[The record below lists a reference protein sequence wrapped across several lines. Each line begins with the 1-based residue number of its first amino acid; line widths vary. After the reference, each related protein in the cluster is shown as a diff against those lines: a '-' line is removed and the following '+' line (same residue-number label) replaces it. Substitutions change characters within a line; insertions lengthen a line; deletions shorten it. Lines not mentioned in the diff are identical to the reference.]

1 MNMRVALEEVVC
13 PDNQRGK
20 VAIAAE
26 ASPAPAD
33 LRKNERLL
41 DGDMFDL
48 GVGIERVIEQART
61 YQIARQLPIVN
72 VYAISLIAGW
82 RRS

>member
-1 MNMRVALEEVVC
+1 MRRESMNMRVALEEVVC

-26 ASPAPAD
+26 ASPARAD

-41 DGDMFDL
+41 DGDIFDL
-48 GVGIERVIEQART
+48 GVGH
-61 YQIARQLPIVN
+61 
-72 VYAISLIAGW
+72 
-82 RRS
+82 

>member
-13 PDNQRGK
+13 PDNQRGR
-20 VAIAAE
+20 VARAAE

-41 DGDMFDL
+41 DGDIFDL
-48 GVGIERVIEQART
+48 GVGH
-61 YQIARQLPIVN
+61 
-72 VYAISLIAGW
+72 
-82 RRS
+82 